1 MNLKA
6 SGQAHVCGLA
16 QVLLPDSGETMKT
29 LLDKYRI
36 NPSPALHAKVLAYHR
51 KHPFAE
57 CLLSPA
63 DQALLI
69 QLEQQA

>member
-1 MNLKA
+1 
-6 SGQAHVCGLA
+6 
-16 QVLLPDSGETMKT
+16 MKT

-63 DQALLI
+63 DRALLI

>member
-1 MNLKA
+1 MEA
-6 SGQAHVCGLA
+6 
-16 QVLLPDSGETMKT
+16 LLN
-29 LLDKYRI
+29 KYRA

-57 CLLSPA
+57 CLLSQA
-63 DQALLI
+63 DLSLLI

>member
-1 MNLKA
+1 
-6 SGQAHVCGLA
+6 
-16 QVLLPDSGETMKT
+16 MKT

-57 CLLSPA
+57 CLLSQA
-63 DQALLI
+63 DLALLI
-69 QLEQQA
+69 DLESKA